1 MKCDSRNKYGCFS
14 ILLKFFFLGYMEI
27 GNSCERLRCKES
39 EIRSSVIY
47 MFGNVKIK
55 SVCNRNIKEFN
66 NPIYIL

>member
-1 MKCDSRNKYGCFS
+1 
-14 ILLKFFFLGYMEI
+14 MEI

-66 NPIYIL
+66 NPMYIYIIVNNYKYYSELRLGCISFD